1 MLSTHEFVPTRHEAA
16 ADISKLADM
25 SKLATWGVRQE
36 QSAVPGSQHEIVLGG
51 SRYAKIDYVGNTL
64 QPKY

>member
-16 ADISKLADM
+16 VDI

-51 SRYAKIDYVGNTL
+51 SRYAKIDYVGNNTL

>member
-1 MLSTHEFVPTRHEAA
+1 MPTRHEAAA

-25 SKLATWGVRQE
+25 SKLAE

-51 SRYAKIDYVGNTL
+51 SRYAKIDYVGTTL